1 MVPTTTVGN
10 IWKLTTFELME
21 MKRIWANRT
30 KVYVKRTKKSKIP
43 PLTIS
48 EDHRAQIPARY
59 FIIFVPPPNN

>member
-1 MVPTTTVGN
+1 
-10 IWKLTTFELME
+10 ME